1 MTEHIPKSPGNVN
14 SQSVDGFI
22 DVIHDM
28 WALAQAS
35 LLGYEEGIDEITFHV
50 GEAVRESKNADP
62 ATALDILQRHMG
74 IAQDMIENEKP
85 DGMEELSAQLE
96 GILVRAGVDI
106 EKAWRKPIDIIQ
118 EMMPS
123 GNVLRAVDVIAYQAD
138 GDAAPVMLE
147 FKGQRFVAMPSGEVK
162 P

>member
-1 MTEHIPKSPGNVN
+1 MTDKSQNQTGNVN

-22 DVIHDM
+22 DIIHDM
-28 WALAQAS
+28 WALTQAS
-35 LLGYEEGIDEITFHV
+35 LLGYEEGIGEITFHFN
-50 GEAVRESKNADP
+50 ESFRESSGMDP
-62 ATALDILQRHMG
+62 AAALANLRRHME
-74 IAQDMIENEKP
+74 IAQDMIECEKP
-85 DGMEELSAQLE
+85 TGMEELSAQLE

-118 EMMPS
+118 GMMPS